1 MARYFAGLNVAIHE
15 GSDRLNGGATLLA
28 SSYFLELSLARRA
41 SPMVAAANAAD
52 HELPSVITCANYL
65 KLPPYSCKAV
75 LKERL
80 LYAIREGSVSF
91 DLS

>member
-1 MARYFAGLNVAIHE
+1 M
-15 GSDRLNGGATLLA
+15 LA

-41 SPMVAAANAAD
+41 SPMVAAANAAAATAAD
-52 HELPSVITCANYL
+52 HELPSVITCANHL